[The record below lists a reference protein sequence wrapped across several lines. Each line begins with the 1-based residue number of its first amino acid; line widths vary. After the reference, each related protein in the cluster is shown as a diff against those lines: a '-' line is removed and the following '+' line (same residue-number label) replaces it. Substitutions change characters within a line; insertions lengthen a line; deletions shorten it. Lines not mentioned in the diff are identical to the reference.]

1 MWELSF
7 VKRRIYHACIY
18 STQLVNTVFPL
29 LINFTMEGS
38 LNVDSF
44 DKSLLLTLILDK
56 FHDGTFTLKK
66 SLVNLP
72 LQIFTLKFSLIN

>member
-7 VKRRIYHACIY
+7 KRRIYHAYID
-18 STQLVNTVFPL
+18 STPLVNTIFPL

-56 FHDGTFTLKK
+56 FHDGRFTLKL
-66 SLVNLP
+66 SLVNLS

>member
-7 VKRRIYHACIY
+7 AKHRIYHACID

-44 DKSLLLTLILDK
+44 DKLLLLTLILDK
-56 FHDGTFTLKK
+56 SHDGTFNLK
-66 SLVNLP
+66 
-72 LQIFTLKFSLIN
+72 